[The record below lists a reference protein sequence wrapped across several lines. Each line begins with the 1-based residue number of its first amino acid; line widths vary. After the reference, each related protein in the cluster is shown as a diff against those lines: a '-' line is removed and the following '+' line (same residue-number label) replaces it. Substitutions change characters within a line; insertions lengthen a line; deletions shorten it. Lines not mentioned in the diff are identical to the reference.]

1 LRFKTL
7 SMAMMI
13 DDSNI
18 KILEIYYGSFDK
30 CNLILNIKNIV
41 NVTKQEENALLYIEE
56 NEEVKDFY
64 IYENTL
70 SVVLK

>member
-1 LRFKTL
+1 MRFKTL
-7 SMAMMI
+7 SVGMMI
-13 DDSNI
+13 NDSNI
-18 KILEIYYGSFDK
+18 KTLEIYYGSFDK
-30 CNLILNIKNIV
+30 CNLILNIKDIV
-41 NVTKQEENALLYIEE
+41 NATKQEGNALLYIEE

>member
-1 LRFKTL
+1 
-7 SMAMMI
+7 MAMMI

-18 KILEIYYGSFDK
+18 KILEIYYGSFDN

>member
-1 LRFKTL
+1 MLQSKRETHFF
-7 SMAMMI
+7 
-13 DDSNI
+13 
-18 KILEIYYGSFDK
+18 IL
-30 CNLILNIKNIV
+30 
-41 NVTKQEENALLYIEE
+41 